1 MTERISELA
10 RKLKRVVGDT
20 HVLEATDLTLSYATD
35 WTGRFRGHT
44 PIVVRPADTSE
55 LAQVVTLTGEAEL
68 KIVPQGGNTGL
79 VGGGVPLNGEVVLS
93 TTRLDQCEPVDQ
105 LAQQV
110 TLGAGVTLARA
121 QAHVAPSDLD
131 IGVDLA
137 ARDSC
142 TIGGMIATNAGGIN
156 VLRYGAMRDQLL
168 GLEAVLADGS
178 IISHL
183 EGLEKDNT
191 GYHFPSLFAGSEGTL
206 GIITKARLR
215 LHPHMAERCTAML
228 AFSTVDDAVAAT
240 SALRRS
246 VPSLHAVE
254 VVFRAAMHLVSEHI
268 DSSIPVGPKSDA
280 WLIVEAAASSDPTE
294 ELAAAIDKLGTLVT
308 DVGVALDGQHRN
320 NLWQYREKVTE
331 AISVKGTPH
340 KLDVTLGASKLAEF
354 VHQVPSVVSEQDED
368 ASVYM
373 FGHLGDGNVHVNV
386 LGKDGSEP
394 SELVDEAVLEYVA
407 KLGGS
412 ISAEHGVGSAKR
424 DLLHLNRSHTEISA
438 FRLIKHALDPHRV
451 LNPHVLLPKED
462 S

>member
-1 MTERISELA
+1 MTEKISELA
-10 RKLKRVVGDT
+10 LKLKRVVGDT

-55 LAQVVTLTGEAEL
+55 LAQVIALTGEAEL

-93 TTRLDQCEPVDQ
+93 TARLDQCEPVDQ

-110 TLGAGVTLARA
+110 TLGAGVTLAGA
-121 QAHVAPSDLD
+121 QAHVAPSGLD

-156 VLRYGAMRDQLL
+156 VLRYGAMREQLL

-178 IISHL
+178 VISHL

-206 GIITKARLR
+206 GVITKARLR

-228 AFSTVDDAVAAT
+228 AFTTVDDAVAAT

-254 VVFRAAMHLVSEHI
+254 VVFRSAMHLVSEHI
-268 DSSIPVGPKSDA
+268 DSSVPVGPNSDA

-294 ELAAAIDKLGTLVT
+294 ELAAAIDKLGSLVT

-320 NLWQYREKVTE
+320 NLWQYREKLTE

-354 VHQVPSVVSEQDED
+354 VHQVPSVVS
-368 ASVYM
+368 
-373 FGHLGDGNVHVNV
+373 G
-386 LGKDGSEP
+386 
-394 SELVDEAVLEYVA
+394 
-407 KLGGS
+407 
-412 ISAEHGVGSAKR
+412 
-424 DLLHLNRSHTEISA
+424 
-438 FRLIKHALDPHRV
+438 
-451 LNPHVLLPKED
+451 
-462 S
+462 